1 MLRKLLIIG
10 AVWSC
15 LSCFS
20 LTALPPQKPRISP
33 EEFRARQ
40 KEFLI
45 QKAELTPEEAAK
57 FFPVYFEL
65 QDKKKAINAKAWKQV
80 HQGKEEG
87 TTDAAYEQ
95 IVEDVIQARIASS
108 QLDLE
113 YLKEFK
119 KILSPAQI
127 YKLQRAEMKFHR
139 HLFKI
144 MHQAQKKK

>member
-1 MLRKLLIIG
+1 MLRKFLIIG
-10 AVWSC
+10 AVWSG

-20 LTALPPQKPRISP
+20 LTAQSPQKNRISP

-65 QDKKKAINAKAWKQV
+65 QDKKQAINSKAWEQA
-80 HQGKEEG
+80 HQGKEKG
-87 TTDAAYEQ
+87 TTDAEYEK

-113 YLKEFK
+113 YLKAFK
-119 KILSPAQI
+119 KILSPAKI

-139 HLFKI
+139 HLFK
-144 MHQAQKKK
+144 MMRPAQKK